1 MAVRYK
7 DTDRR
12 YVYTTPKSYLE
23 LLKLYKLLLAQK
35 RAASTAA
42 ISRLANGLEKLRE
55 TGALVSKIEEE
66 LKVKLAEAEIKK
78 AEAAEI
84 ATDEMKHPL
93 SMFARLL
100 IGTLVTGVTAFIV
113 KIEVP

>member
-1 MAVRYK
+1 MKIHTLSVILLVMAIYFV
-7 DTDRR
+7 
-12 YVYTTPKSYLE
+12 
-23 LLKLYKLLLAQK
+23 
-35 RAASTAA
+35 
-42 ISRLANGLEKLRE
+42 IS
-55 TGALVSKIEEE
+55 V
-66 LKVKLAEAEIKK
+66 
-78 AEAAEI
+78 AAEI

>member
-1 MAVRYK
+1 LLVMAIYFV
-7 DTDRR
+7 
-12 YVYTTPKSYLE
+12 
-23 LLKLYKLLLAQK
+23 
-35 RAASTAA
+35 
-42 ISRLANGLEKLRE
+42 IS
-55 TGALVSKIEEE
+55 V
-66 LKVKLAEAEIKK
+66 
-78 AEAAEI
+78 AAEI